1 MKTLKDFNF
10 ENKRVLVRCDFNV
23 PLDKQGNILDDFRI
37 KISLPT
43 IKYLIKKK
51 AKIILLSHLGQPQGE
66 VKKNL
71 KLTIIKDRLEK
82 YLNCSSIKIKNC
94 LDKDTKNLTK
104 KIKTG
109 DILLLENLRFY
120 KEELKNNQDFAKKLA
135 ELGDIYINN
144 AFSVCHRTEASVVSL
159 PKYLPS
165 GAGFLLENEI
175 KILSKIIKNFKRPL
189 VVIIAGSKIKSK
201 TEVAESFF
209 KIADFLLLGN
219 LISESFKRK
228 KIKSLEKILFSLNSE
243 RNCDIGP
250 KTIKAFQKKI
260 SLAKTIFWAGPLGKI
275 EEKEYQK
282 GTKEIAQAII
292 KSRAFSVIG
301 GGNTIEFLNKI
312 GLIKKFN
319 YVSMGGGAMLTF
331 LSGEK
336 LPGLEALKY
345 VS

>member
-1 MKTLKDFNF
+1 MRTLKDFNF

-66 VKKNL
+66 LKKNL

-82 YLNCSSIKIKNC
+82 YLNCSSIKIKDC
-94 LDKDTKNLTK
+94 LDKETKNLIK
-104 KIKTG
+104 KIKAG
-109 DILLLENLRFY
+109 DILLLENLRFH
-120 KEELKNNQDFAKKLA
+120 KEELKNNQNFAKKLA

-144 AFSVCHRTEASVVSL
+144 AFSVCHRTQASIVSL

-189 VVIIAGSKIKSK
+189 VVIIAGGKIKSK
-201 TEVAESFF
+201 TEIAENFL

-219 LISESFKRK
+219 LIAENFERK
-228 KIKSLEKILFSLNSE
+228 KIKSLGKVLFSLDSE

-250 KTIKAFQKKI
+250 KTIKTFKEKI
-260 SLAKTIFWAGPLGKI
+260 SQAKTIFWSGPLGKI
-275 EEKEYQK
+275 EEKEYQE
-282 GTKEIAQAII
+282 GTKEIAQAVI

-301 GGNTIEFLNKI
+301 GGDTIKFLNKI

-319 YVSMGGGAMLTF
+319 YVSMGGGAMLAF
-331 LSGEK
+331 LSNEK

>member
-10 ENKRVLVRCDFNV
+10 ENKRGLVRCDFNV